1 MSEARGSPFEPGIRL
16 GERYRLGER
25 LAAGGVGQIFEAI
38 DERLD
43 RRVAVKVVRTPGLA
57 DRGTLARLER
67 EARAAARIH
76 HPNIVD
82 VTDFGTTSEG
92 YPFLV
97 MERLEG
103 ETLEERIA
111 RGPLPVSL
119 AVELHGQLLDA
130 LAAAHAA
137 GVLHR
142 DVKPANVL
150 VGALPSDAV
159 VVTLLDFGLAALS
172 EGAGTSKLTDGG
184 VVLGSPAYLA
194 PERLLGQPADARADL
209 YAVGVCL
216 FEALTGTR
224 PFEAPSALVLRGR
237 VLTEPAPRA
246 RSLRPELA
254 PALDALVARALAK
267 SPAERFASAEEMRD
281 ALRALGSAGPETM
294 RSLDPA
300 PVAAAARPS
309 PARESLAPEGAR
321 SRRGLG
327 WVVAGLALVAVVA
340 VLAALASSRGAAPIA
355 RPLAVAPQPPVSSVP
370 SAPAPSR
377 GVSSPPSVVAA
388 VPVAPPSAS
397 PALEEPVPRP
407 ARPPTAR
414 RPPQAVS
421 SEHAP
426 VPAAPETPSEP
437 PPAPTPSPTIDRPI
451 EPVW

>member
-16 GERYRLGER
+16 GDRYRLGER

-57 DRGTLARLER
+57 DRATLARLER

-82 VTDFGTTSEG
+82 VTDFGTTAEG

-111 RGPLPVSL
+111 QGPLPVSL
-119 AVELHGQLLDA
+119 AVELHVQLLDA
-130 LAAAHAA
+130 LAAAHGA

-150 VGALPSDAV
+150 VGALPSGAT
-159 VVTLLDFGLAALS
+159 VVTLLDFGLAALAES
-172 EGAGTSKLTDGG
+172 AGTSKLTDGG

-194 PERLLGQPADARADL
+194 PERLLGQPADVRADL

-216 FEALTGTR
+216 FEALTGER

-237 VLTEPAPRA
+237 VLTEEAPRV
-246 RSLRPELA
+246 RGTRPEVG
-254 PALDALVARALAK
+254 PALDDLVARALAK
-267 SPAERFASAEEMRD
+267 SPTARFGSAEEMRD
-281 ALRALGSAGPETM
+281 ALRGLGSAGAQTLRALEPV
-294 RSLDPA
+294 PA
-300 PVAAAARPS
+300 AAAARPS
-309 PARESLAPEGAR
+309 PARESLVPPVAR
-321 SRRGLG
+321 PRRSVG
-327 WVVAGLALVAVVA
+327 WLALGMALVLVVA
-340 VLAALASSRGAAPIA
+340 VLVALASARPSPPESPSLAAAPPPPA
-355 RPLAVAPQPPVSSVP
+355 PVASVP
-370 SAPAPSR
+370 SAPA
-377 GVSSPPSVVAA
+377 VSPVAA
-388 VPVAPPSAS
+388 SPRVPTEVPVAPPSAP
-397 PALEEPVPRP
+397 PALAEPVVSHPPRP
-407 ARPPTAR
+407 TVAR
-414 RPPQAVS
+414 RPPPPPS
-421 SEHAP
+421 TETAP
-426 VPAAPETPSEP
+426 APAAPAPV
-437 PPAPTPSPTIDRPI
+437 PTPSPAIDRPI